1 MKKGSD
7 VRLQLANKD
16 GMPDELF
23 KDFQT
28 IQTERFKE
36 IRNFLVAEYFV
47 RFHNEIH
54 FDSANTLAVI
64 ETQISCRFDE
74 ARRIEN
80 LKRFGEEF
88 FTEEEDYEINKYDS
102 LGFINTPDVK
112 ISFEDVESSFEKVFN
127 NHNSEKS
134 DIVAVIKK
142 YVPDFM
148 HIETG
153 KHLDQKM

>member
-1 MKKGSD
+1 MNFEDQKIINLENEVFEKLGEALDLMKKRSD

-88 FTEEEDYEINKYDS
+88 FAEEIPA
-102 LGFINTPDVK
+102 LLR
-112 ISFEDVESSFEKVFN
+112 
-127 NHNSEKS
+127 SE
-134 DIVAVIKK
+134 AN
-142 YVPDFM
+142 
-148 HIETG
+148 
-153 KHLDQKM
+153 QAA

>member
-1 MKKGSD
+1 MEKKMNVEDQKIINLENEVFEKLGEALDLMKKRSD
-7 VRLQLANKD
+7 MRLQLANED

-36 IRNFLVAEYFV
+36 IRNFLVGEYFV

-64 ETQISCRFDE
+64 ETQIPCRFDE

-80 LKRFGEEF
+80 LKSFGKEF
-88 FTEEEDYEINKYDS
+88 FAEEIPA
-102 LGFINTPDVK
+102 LLR
-112 ISFEDVESSFEKVFN
+112 
-127 NHNSEKS
+127 SE
-134 DIVAVIKK
+134 VNQAA
-142 YVPDFM
+142 
-148 HIETG
+148 
-153 KHLDQKM
+153 

>member
-1 MKKGSD
+1 MNLEDQKIINLENEVFEKLGEALDLMKKRSD

-88 FTEEEDYEINKYDS
+88 FAEEMPAQLSNEANQ
-102 LGFINTPDVK
+102 
-112 ISFEDVESSFEKVFN
+112 
-127 NHNSEKS
+127 
-134 DIVAVIKK
+134 AA
-142 YVPDFM
+142 
-148 HIETG
+148 
-153 KHLDQKM
+153 

>member
-1 MKKGSD
+1 MNVEDQKIINLENEVFEKLGEALDLMKKRSD
-7 VRLQLANKD
+7 MRLQLANED

-64 ETQISCRFDE
+64 ETQIPCRFDE

-80 LKRFGEEF
+80 LKSFGEEF
-88 FTEEEDYEINKYDS
+88 FAEEIPA
-102 LGFINTPDVK
+102 LLR
-112 ISFEDVESSFEKVFN
+112 
-127 NHNSEKS
+127 SE
-134 DIVAVIKK
+134 AN
-142 YVPDFM
+142 
-148 HIETG
+148 
-153 KHLDQKM
+153 QAA

>member
-1 MKKGSD
+1 MNVEDQKIINLENEVFEKLGEALDLMKKRSD
-7 VRLQLANKD
+7 VRLQLANEN

-88 FTEEEDYEINKYDS
+88 FAEEMPAQ
-102 LGFINTPDVK
+102 L
-112 ISFEDVESSFEKVFN
+112 SS
-127 NHNSEKS
+127 
-134 DIVAVIKK
+134 
-142 YVPDFM
+142 
-148 HIETG
+148 ETN
-153 KHLDQKM
+153 QAA

>member
-1 MKKGSD
+1 MNVEDQKIINLENEVFEKLGEALDLMKKRSD
-7 VRLQLANKD
+7 MRLQLANED

-36 IRNFLVAEYFV
+36 IRNFLVTEYFV

-64 ETQISCRFDE
+64 ETQIPCRFDE

-80 LKRFGEEF
+80 LKNFGEEF
-88 FTEEEDYEINKYDS
+88 FAEEIPA
-102 LGFINTPDVK
+102 LLR
-112 ISFEDVESSFEKVFN
+112 
-127 NHNSEKS
+127 SE
-134 DIVAVIKK
+134 VNQEA
-142 YVPDFM
+142 
-148 HIETG
+148 
-153 KHLDQKM
+153 

>member
-1 MKKGSD
+1 MKLEDKKIINLEKEVFKKFGEALDLMKKRSD
-7 VRLQLANKD
+7 VRLQLANQD

-36 IRNFLVAEYFV
+36 IRNFLVTEYFV
-47 RFHNEIH
+47 RFHNEIY

-88 FTEEEDYEINKYDS
+88 FAEEMPAQ
-102 LGFINTPDVK
+102 L
-112 ISFEDVESSFEKVFN
+112 SSEAN
-127 NHNSEKS
+127 Q
-134 DIVAVIKK
+134 AA
-142 YVPDFM
+142 
-148 HIETG
+148 
-153 KHLDQKM
+153 

>member
-1 MKKGSD
+1 MNLEDQKIINLENEVFEKLGEALDLMKKRSD
-7 VRLQLANKD
+7 MRLQLANED

-54 FDSANTLAVI
+54 FDSANTFAVI
-64 ETQISCRFDE
+64 ETQIPCRFDE

-80 LKRFGEEF
+80 LKSFGEEF
-88 FTEEEDYEINKYDS
+88 FAEEIPA
-102 LGFINTPDVK
+102 LLR
-112 ISFEDVESSFEKVFN
+112 
-127 NHNSEKS
+127 SE
-134 DIVAVIKK
+134 VNQAA
-142 YVPDFM
+142 
-148 HIETG
+148 
-153 KHLDQKM
+153 

>member
-1 MKKGSD
+1 MNLEDQKIINLENEVFEKLGEALDLMKKRSD
-7 VRLQLANKD
+7 MRLQLANED

-88 FTEEEDYEINKYDS
+88 FAEEMPAQLSSENQSSS
-102 LGFINTPDVK
+102 LTL
-112 ISFEDVESSFEKVFN
+112 
-127 NHNSEKS
+127 
-134 DIVAVIKK
+134 A
-142 YVPDFM
+142 
-148 HIETG
+148 
-153 KHLDQKM
+153 

>member
-1 MKKGSD
+1 MNVEDQKIINLENEVFEKLGEALDLMKKRSD
-7 VRLQLANKD
+7 MRLQLANED

-64 ETQISCRFDE
+64 ETQIPCRFDE

-80 LKRFGEEF
+80 LKSFGEEF
-88 FTEEEDYEINKYDS
+88 FAEEIPA
-102 LGFINTPDVK
+102 LLR
-112 ISFEDVESSFEKVFN
+112 
-127 NHNSEKS
+127 SE
-134 DIVAVIKK
+134 VNQEA
-142 YVPDFM
+142 
-148 HIETG
+148 
-153 KHLDQKM
+153 

>member
-1 MKKGSD
+1 MEKKMNVEDQKIINLENEVFEKLGEALDLMKKRSD

-88 FTEEEDYEINKYDS
+88 FAEEMPAQ
-102 LGFINTPDVK
+102 L
-112 ISFEDVESSFEKVFN
+112 SS
-127 NHNSEKS
+127 
-134 DIVAVIKK
+134 
-142 YVPDFM
+142 
-148 HIETG
+148 ETN
-153 KHLDQKM
+153 QAA

>member
-1 MKKGSD
+1 MNVEDQKIINLENEVFEKLGEALDLMKKRSD
-7 VRLQLANKD
+7 MRLQLANED

-36 IRNFLVAEYFV
+36 IRNFLMAEYFV

-64 ETQISCRFDE
+64 ETQIPCRFDE

-80 LKRFGEEF
+80 LKNFGEEF
-88 FTEEEDYEINKYDS
+88 FAEEIPA
-102 LGFINTPDVK
+102 LLR
-112 ISFEDVESSFEKVFN
+112 
-127 NHNSEKS
+127 SE
-134 DIVAVIKK
+134 VNQAA
-142 YVPDFM
+142 
-148 HIETG
+148 
-153 KHLDQKM
+153 

>member
-1 MKKGSD
+1 MEKKINVEDQKIINLENEVFEKLGEALDLMKKRSD
-7 VRLQLANKD
+7 MRLQLANED

-88 FTEEEDYEINKYDS
+88 FAEEMPAQLSNEANQ
-102 LGFINTPDVK
+102 
-112 ISFEDVESSFEKVFN
+112 
-127 NHNSEKS
+127 
-134 DIVAVIKK
+134 AA
-142 YVPDFM
+142 
-148 HIETG
+148 
-153 KHLDQKM
+153 

>member
-1 MKKGSD
+1 MNLEDQKIINLENEVFEKLGEALDLMKKRSD
-7 VRLQLANKD
+7 VRLQLANED

-36 IRNFLVAEYFV
+36 IRNFSVAEYFV

-88 FTEEEDYEINKYDS
+88 FAEEMPAQ
-102 LGFINTPDVK
+102 L
-112 ISFEDVESSFEKVFN
+112 SS
-127 NHNSEKS
+127 
-134 DIVAVIKK
+134 
-142 YVPDFM
+142 
-148 HIETG
+148 ETN
-153 KHLDQKM
+153 QAA

>member
-1 MKKGSD
+1 MNLEDQKIINLENEVFEKLGEALDLMKKRSD
-7 VRLQLANKD
+7 VRLQLANEN

-80 LKRFGEEF
+80 LKRFGEESF
-88 FTEEEDYEINKYDS
+88 AEEMPAQ
-102 LGFINTPDVK
+102 L
-112 ISFEDVESSFEKVFN
+112 SSEAN
-127 NHNSEKS
+127 Q
-134 DIVAVIKK
+134 AA
-142 YVPDFM
+142 
-148 HIETG
+148 
-153 KHLDQKM
+153 

>member
-1 MKKGSD
+1 MNLEDQKIINLENEVFEKLGEALDLMKKRSD

-88 FTEEEDYEINKYDS
+88 FAEEMPAQLSNE
-102 LGFINTPDVK
+102 
-112 ISFEDVESSFEKVFN
+112 
-127 NHNSEKS
+127 
-134 DIVAVIKK
+134 A
-142 YVPDFM
+142 
-148 HIETG
+148 
-153 KHLDQKM
+153 DQAA

>member
-1 MKKGSD
+1 MNVEDQKIINLENEVFEKLGEALDLMKKRSD
-7 VRLQLANKD
+7 MRLQLANED

-64 ETQISCRFDE
+64 ETQIPCRFDE

-80 LKRFGEEF
+80 LKSFGEEF
-88 FTEEEDYEINKYDS
+88 FAEEIPA
-102 LGFINTPDVK
+102 LLR
-112 ISFEDVESSFEKVFN
+112 
-127 NHNSEKS
+127 SE
-134 DIVAVIKK
+134 VNQAA
-142 YVPDFM
+142 
-148 HIETG
+148 
-153 KHLDQKM
+153 

>member
-1 MKKGSD
+1 MKLEDQKIINLENEVFEKLGEALDLMKKRSD
-7 VRLQLANKD
+7 MRLQLANED

-64 ETQISCRFDE
+64 ETQIPCRFDE

-80 LKRFGEEF
+80 LKSFGEEF
-88 FTEEEDYEINKYDS
+88 FAEEIPA
-102 LGFINTPDVK
+102 LLR
-112 ISFEDVESSFEKVFN
+112 
-127 NHNSEKS
+127 SE
-134 DIVAVIKK
+134 AN
-142 YVPDFM
+142 
-148 HIETG
+148 
-153 KHLDQKM
+153 QAA

>member
-1 MKKGSD
+1 MEKKMNLEDQKIINLENEVFEKLGKALDLMKKRSD

-88 FTEEEDYEINKYDS
+88 FAEEMPAQLSNE
-102 LGFINTPDVK
+102 
-112 ISFEDVESSFEKVFN
+112 
-127 NHNSEKS
+127 
-134 DIVAVIKK
+134 A
-142 YVPDFM
+142 
-148 HIETG
+148 
-153 KHLDQKM
+153 DQAA

>member
-1 MKKGSD
+1 MEKKMNVEDQKIINLENEVFEKLGEALDLMKKRSD
-7 VRLQLANKD
+7 MRLQLANED

-64 ETQISCRFDE
+64 ETQIPCRFDE

-80 LKRFGEEF
+80 LKSFGEEF
-88 FTEEEDYEINKYDS
+88 FAEEIPA
-102 LGFINTPDVK
+102 LLR
-112 ISFEDVESSFEKVFN
+112 
-127 NHNSEKS
+127 SE
-134 DIVAVIKK
+134 VNQAA
-142 YVPDFM
+142 
-148 HIETG
+148 
-153 KHLDQKM
+153 

>member
-1 MKKGSD
+1 MKLEDQKIINLEKEVFKKFGEALDLMKKRSD
-7 VRLQLANKD
+7 VRLQLANQD

-36 IRNFLVAEYFV
+36 IRNFLVTEYFV
-47 RFHNEIH
+47 RFHNEIY

-88 FTEEEDYEINKYDS
+88 FAEEMPAQLSNEANQ
-102 LGFINTPDVK
+102 
-112 ISFEDVESSFEKVFN
+112 
-127 NHNSEKS
+127 
-134 DIVAVIKK
+134 AA
-142 YVPDFM
+142 
-148 HIETG
+148 
-153 KHLDQKM
+153 

>member
-1 MKKGSD
+1 MEKKMNVEDQKIINLENEVFEKLGEALDLMKKRSD
-7 VRLQLANKD
+7 MRLQLANED

-36 IRNFLVAEYFV
+36 IRNFLMAEYFV

-64 ETQISCRFDE
+64 ETQIPCRFDE

-80 LKRFGEEF
+80 LKSFGEEF
-88 FTEEEDYEINKYDS
+88 FAEEIPA
-102 LGFINTPDVK
+102 LLR
-112 ISFEDVESSFEKVFN
+112 
-127 NHNSEKS
+127 SE
-134 DIVAVIKK
+134 VNQAA
-142 YVPDFM
+142 
-148 HIETG
+148 
-153 KHLDQKM
+153 

>member
-1 MKKGSD
+1 MNFEDQKIINLENEVFEKLGEALDLMKKRSD

-80 LKRFGEEF
+80 LKDLVKNSLLKKFQRSFLVRPIKQLNF
-88 FTEEEDYEINKYDS
+88 SLNDY
-102 LGFINTPDVK
+102 
-112 ISFEDVESSFEKVFN
+112 
-127 NHNSEKS
+127 
-134 DIVAVIKK
+134 
-142 YVPDFM
+142 
-148 HIETG
+148 
-153 KHLDQKM
+153 

>member
-1 MKKGSD
+1 MNVEDQKIINLENEVFEKLGEALDLMKKRSD
-7 VRLQLANKD
+7 MRLQLANED

-64 ETQISCRFDE
+64 ETQIPCRFDE

-80 LKRFGEEF
+80 LKSFGEEF
-88 FTEEEDYEINKYDS
+88 FAEEIPALLRSGANQ
-102 LGFINTPDVK
+102 
-112 ISFEDVESSFEKVFN
+112 
-127 NHNSEKS
+127 
-134 DIVAVIKK
+134 AA
-142 YVPDFM
+142 
-148 HIETG
+148 
-153 KHLDQKM
+153 

>member
-1 MKKGSD
+1 MNLEDQKIINLENEVFEKLGEALDLMKKRSD
-7 VRLQLANKD
+7 VRLQLANEN

-64 ETQISCRFDE
+64 ETHISCRFDE

-80 LKRFGEEF
+80 LKRFGEESF
-88 FTEEEDYEINKYDS
+88 AEEMPAQ
-102 LGFINTPDVK
+102 L
-112 ISFEDVESSFEKVFN
+112 SSEAN
-127 NHNSEKS
+127 Q
-134 DIVAVIKK
+134 AA
-142 YVPDFM
+142 
-148 HIETG
+148 
-153 KHLDQKM
+153 

>member
-1 MKKGSD
+1 MNLEDQKIINLENEVFEKLGEALDLMKKRSD
-7 VRLQLANKD
+7 VRLQLANEN
-16 GMPDELF
+16 GMPDEL
-23 KDFQT
+23 
-28 IQTERFKE
+28 FKE

-88 FTEEEDYEINKYDS
+88 FAEEMPAQLSSENQSSS
-102 LGFINTPDVK
+102 LTL
-112 ISFEDVESSFEKVFN
+112 
-127 NHNSEKS
+127 
-134 DIVAVIKK
+134 A
-142 YVPDFM
+142 
-148 HIETG
+148 
-153 KHLDQKM
+153 

>member
-1 MKKGSD
+1 MNLEDQKIINLENEVFEKLGEALDLMKKRSD
-7 VRLQLANKD
+7 VRLQLANEN

-88 FTEEEDYEINKYDS
+88 FAEEMPAQLSSENQSSS
-102 LGFINTPDVK
+102 LTL
-112 ISFEDVESSFEKVFN
+112 
-127 NHNSEKS
+127 
-134 DIVAVIKK
+134 A
-142 YVPDFM
+142 
-148 HIETG
+148 
-153 KHLDQKM
+153 

>member
-1 MKKGSD
+1 MNLEDQKIINLENEVFEKLGEALDLMKKRSD
-7 VRLQLANKD
+7 VRLQLANEK

-88 FTEEEDYEINKYDS
+88 FAEEMPAP
-102 LGFINTPDVK
+102 L
-112 ISFEDVESSFEKVFN
+112 SSEAN
-127 NHNSEKS
+127 Q
-134 DIVAVIKK
+134 AA
-142 YVPDFM
+142 
-148 HIETG
+148 
-153 KHLDQKM
+153 

>member
-1 MKKGSD
+1 MNVEDQKIINLENEVFEKLGEALDLMKKRSD

-36 IRNFLVAEYFV
+36 IRNFLMAEYFV

-64 ETQISCRFDE
+64 ETQIPCRFDE

-80 LKRFGEEF
+80 LKSFGEEF
-88 FTEEEDYEINKYDS
+88 FAEEIPA
-102 LGFINTPDVK
+102 LLR
-112 ISFEDVESSFEKVFN
+112 
-127 NHNSEKS
+127 SE
-134 DIVAVIKK
+134 VNQEA
-142 YVPDFM
+142 
-148 HIETG
+148 
-153 KHLDQKM
+153 

>member
-1 MKKGSD
+1 MNVEDQKIINLENEVFEKLGEALDLMKKRSD
-7 VRLQLANKD
+7 MRLQLANED

-54 FDSANTLAVI
+54 FDSANTHAVI
-64 ETQISCRFDE
+64 ETQIPCRFDE

-80 LKRFGEEF
+80 LKSFGEEF
-88 FTEEEDYEINKYDS
+88 FAEEIPA
-102 LGFINTPDVK
+102 LLR
-112 ISFEDVESSFEKVFN
+112 
-127 NHNSEKS
+127 SE
-134 DIVAVIKK
+134 AN
-142 YVPDFM
+142 
-148 HIETG
+148 
-153 KHLDQKM
+153 QAA

>member
-1 MKKGSD
+1 MKLEDKKIINLEKEVFKKFGEALDLMKKRSD
-7 VRLQLANKD
+7 VRLQLANQD

-36 IRNFLVAEYFV
+36 IRNFLVTEYFV

-88 FTEEEDYEINKYDS
+88 FAEEMPAQ
-102 LGFINTPDVK
+102 L
-112 ISFEDVESSFEKVFN
+112 SSEAN
-127 NHNSEKS
+127 Q
-134 DIVAVIKK
+134 AA
-142 YVPDFM
+142 
-148 HIETG
+148 
-153 KHLDQKM
+153 

>member
-1 MKKGSD
+1 MNLEDQKIINLENEVFEKLGEALDLMKKRSD
-7 VRLQLANKD
+7 VRLQLANEN

-64 ETQISCRFDE
+64 ETQIPCRFDE

-80 LKRFGEEF
+80 LKNFGEEF
-88 FTEEEDYEINKYDS
+88 FAEEIPV
-102 LGFINTPDVK
+102 LLR
-112 ISFEDVESSFEKVFN
+112 
-127 NHNSEKS
+127 SE
-134 DIVAVIKK
+134 VNQEA
-142 YVPDFM
+142 
-148 HIETG
+148 
-153 KHLDQKM
+153 